1 MFIRGYRNI
10 WCRYC
15 SSINYLVDEFG
26 GVVHWAKMELPPEG
40 PDYDQ
45 NLGALKQLL
54 AGRYPLKQFNEYRNV
69 LDPNDILTNKLIG
82 EVLSTSSKQRVIS

>member
-1 MFIRGYRNI
+1 
-10 WCRYC
+10 
-15 SSINYLVDEFG
+15 
-26 GVVHWAKMELPPEG
+26 MELPPEG